1 MSEFNPL
8 QMITRITSNIMS
20 NRSIQTNVES
30 SPNDMSNSTLS
41 NFGKNFNSGFENN
54 NPAYFQPKPFIM
66 STDSQLKLTTIEVEK
81 KADYIKDL
89 LNLLILS

>member
-30 SPNDMSNSTLS
+30 SQNDMSNSTLS

-54 NPAYFQPKPFIM
+54 SPAYFQPKPFIM
-66 STDSQLKLTTIEVEK
+66 PADSQLKLTTIEVEK
-81 KADYIKDL
+81 MKHHL
-89 LNLLILS
+89 HRILKCLQ